1 MILAGLQKTSLIDY
15 PGKVSC
21 VAFLTGCNFT
31 CPFCH
36 NAALAKGIYPQ
47 RISIEQFLEFLS
59 PRRRLLDGV
68 VVTGGEPT
76 LNPALENMCR
86 AIRKLDPDLKIK
98 LDTNGSRPGVLEQ
111 LINHRLVDYVA
122 MDIKT
127 PLDGYPPFL
136 VKEAIG
142 RKLERSIRLIM
153 DSAPDYEFRTT
164 CVRPF
169 VDEAKIVN
177 IAQTIQGA
185 RRYVLQAFKP
195 SNMLQPDFFKDHQ
208 PEIPHVEIDRFK
220 DSAAP
225 LVRECLIRNAS

>member
-36 NAALAKGIYPQ
+36 NAELAKGIFPQ
-47 RISIEQFLEFLS
+47 RISVNQFLEFLS

-68 VVTGGEPT
+68 VITGGEPT
-76 LNPALENMCR
+76 LNPALDKLCR
-86 AIRKLDPDLKIK
+86 AIHELDLKVK
-98 LDTNGSRPGVLEQ
+98 LDTNGSSPGILER

-127 PLDGYPPFL
+127 PLDEYPPFL

-142 RKLERSIRLIM
+142 KKLERSIRLIM
-153 DSAPDYEFRTT
+153 DSAPNYEFRTT

-195 SNMLQPDFFKDHQ
+195 TNMLQPDFFKDHQ
-208 PEIPHVEIDRFK
+208 PEISRLEIDRFK
-220 DSAAP
+220 ASAAP